1 VAKKRVTRRPLAEQT
16 GAGGRKIGGGKTAKA
31 TPATHLKAM
40 QKQLAEREAMYRNLL
55 GNISEAVFEVDEN
68 GVVRFISPAIE
79 HFVGYSPS
87 EVCGRHFM
95 QFIYPDDRELLL
107 EQFQMVSR
115 SILEPTEY
123 RLIDRNGDLRWIVS
137 SSRPIFRSGVFR
149 GLNGVMT
156 DIHERKIAQEAL
168 KKQQELLQ
176 QAQKMEAIGTL
187 AAGIAH
193 DFNNLLMGI
202 QGRTSLLLME
212 EGISPSCLEHLT
224 GIEQCV
230 RSAARLTQQLLG
242 LARGGKYEVAPTD
255 LNALIQEGIEI
266 FGRTKKEIQIVSV
279 LDPGLSVV
287 EIDRTQIAQVLLNLL
302 VNAWQAM
309 PGGGEI
315 AVRTGNVDIAGND
328 ALAMHLPAGRFVRL
342 TVSDGG
348 IGMDAHTRCRV
359 FDPFFT
365 TKDLGH
371 GSGLGLASAYGI
383 VKNHG
388 GTITVNSEPGRGST
402 FDVYLPACEKAVEK
416 KKEAVPPLPR
426 GGETVLLIDDEEMI
440 LDVGEQMLL
449 NLGYRVLKA
458 RGGVAALEVFR
469 RHHARIQLVVLD
481 MIMPQMSGSQVF
493 EDLKAIDPGVRVLL
507 SSGYSLDGQARDIL
521 ARGCRGFIQ
530 KPFTV
535 RDMALKVREVL
546 EA

>member
-1 VAKKRVTRRPLAEQT
+1 VILRPLPGRT
-16 GAGGRKIGGGKTAKA
+16 GAGGRKVGGGKTAKA
-31 TPATHLKAM
+31 TPAAHLKAM

-55 GNISEAVFEVDEN
+55 GNIGEAIFEVDEN
-68 GVVRFISPAIE
+68 GIVRFISPAIE
-79 HFVGYSPS
+79 HFVGYSPA
-87 EVCGRHFM
+87 EVCGCHFM
-95 QFIYPDDRELLL
+95 QFIYPEDRELLL
-107 EQFQMVSR
+107 EQFRMVSR
-115 SILEPTEY
+115 NILEPTEY
-123 RLIDRNGDLRWIVS
+123 RLIDKNGELRWIVS
-137 SSRPIFRSGVFR
+137 SSRPILRDGVFR

-156 DIHERKIAQEAL
+156 DVHERKIAQEAL

-212 EGISPSCLEHLT
+212 DGISPSCREHLT

-255 LNALIQEGIEI
+255 LNALVQDNVEI
-266 FGRTKKEIQIVSV
+266 FGRTKKEIRIVSA
-279 LDPGLSVV
+279 LDPGLRVV
-287 EIDRTQIAQVLLNLL
+287 EVDRTQIAQVLLNLL

-315 AVRTGNVDIAGND
+315 AVRTDNVELAGNE
-328 ALAMHLPAGRFVRL
+328 ALAMHLPAGRYARL
-342 TVSDGG
+342 TVSDSGV
-348 IGMDAHTRCRV
+348 GMDARTLSRV

-371 GSGLGLASAYGI
+371 GTGLGLASAYGI
-383 VKNHG
+383 VKNHN
-388 GTITVNSEPGRGST
+388 GTIAVNSEPGRGSA
-402 FDVYLPACEKAVEK
+402 FAVYLPACEKAVEQ
-416 KKEAVPPLPR
+416 KKEAVQPVPR
-426 GGETVLLIDDEEMI
+426 GKETVLLIDDEEMV

-458 RGGVAALEVFR
+458 RGGAPALEIFR
-469 RHHARIQLVVLD
+469 QHHAGIQLVILD
-481 MIMPQMSGSQVF
+481 MIMPQMSGGRVF
-493 EDLKAIDPGVRVLL
+493 EKLQAIDPGVRVLL
-507 SSGYSLDGQARDIL
+507 SSGYSLDGQARDIMD
-521 ARGCRGFIQ
+521 RGCRGFIQ
-530 KPFTV
+530 KPFSV
-535 RDMALKVREVL
+535 KDMALKVREVL
-546 EA
+546 EG